1 MFSQSLTYLLA
12 LASLTYAMPTPELE
26 ARAVAYKMFTGDGTN
41 WPAQT
46 SWASFDTI
54 WANNQAILKS
64 SCTQFKQPNNSPTEI
79 ANLLSSIKS
88 VSASTGVDARF
99 ILAITMQESG
109 GCVRAPISNGG
120 VVNPGLMQDHAGTH
134 NCNTNHV
141 GLSDGSA
148 QNPCPAAQITGMI
161 NDGTAGTAAG
171 DGLKQCLA
179 QSGVT
184 GARASY
190 IAARIYNTGS
200 YAAGSDLGKP
210 KYGTSCYSSDV
221 ANRLLGWAGAST
233 PCTLPNP

>member
-54 WANNQAILKS
+54 
-64 SCTQFKQPNNSPTEI
+64 
-79 ANLLSSIKS
+79 